1 MATLCILCVIIFE
14 ELHYLESHPRTL
26 VPVNKNMARPK
37 CDMELEIGPMCP
49 KLYTDLGGMCEMG
62 STGILCPDIRHKANT
77 PLRQSQLVMTRM
89 LRIFHLLAIKHR
101 IRYWL
106 SSGTLLGAARH
117 KGFIPWD
124 HDVDIEMPLEDYI
137 KFFKVASRDLPDDIF
152 FQNSFTDTN
161 LLSNRPQDA
170 VSPLHPEIG
179 YYLNPMNHRLRDKAS
194 CYGYC
199 LLYDCKW
206 HDGLMIDLF
215 VSEKRSE
222 DVFPLKEMEF
232 EGFVFPVPKSWK
244 ANLEENYGDDVL
256 NIPEE
261 AENRK
266 PILRPYPMKT
276 CKTLAQETVEFE

>member
-1 MATLCILCVIIFE
+1 MFK
-14 ELHYLESHPRTL
+14 ELHHMEPYLRKI
-26 VPVNKNMARPK
+26 VPANKNISRPK
-37 CDMELEIGPMCP
+37 CDMKLEIGQMCP
-49 KLYTDLGGMCEMG
+49 KLYTDLGGLCEMG
-62 STGILCPDIRHKANT
+62 STGIQCPDIRHRANA

-89 LRIFHLLAIKHR
+89 LRIFHLLATKHR

-106 SSGTLLGAARH
+106 ACGTLLGAARH

-152 FQNSFTDTN
+152 YQNSFTDIN
-161 LLSNRPQDA
+161 LLSNWLRDV
-170 VSPLHPEIG
+170 VSPTHPEIG
-179 YYLNPMNHRLRDKAS
+179 YYFRPMNHRLRDKAS

-199 LLYDCKW
+199 LSYNCKW

-215 VSEKRSE
+215 VSEKRNE

-244 ANLEENYGDDVL
+244 TYLEDEYGEDVL
-256 NIPEE
+256 KIPEE
-261 AENRK
+261 EENRK
-266 PILRPYPMKT
+266 PALRPYPMKT
-276 CKTLAQETVEFE
+276 CNALAREIADFD